1 MDAPAL
7 FGCGLSGARQG
18 MSSRAQR
25 AMVAQGEKTMNR
37 QLLRLGFGFV
47 ASAFGSAP
55 AFAHHLMGGRT
66 PATFGEGILS
76 GLGHPVIG
84 LDHLAAVIAVG
95 CLAAAHR
102 SASVLAVAFVL
113 AMIGGVAL
121 HLHGTSV
128 PGAEILVALTVL
140 ALGLLMVLHRDM
152 SAGAAVVLFAM
163 VGVIHGY
170 ALGESIYGAERTP
183 LYAYLVGLAII
194 QSVIALA
201 AVHVTRALVRG
212 PSDLATVRLVGAGIA
227 GIGLAILMQQVIPG
241 A

>member
-1 MDAPAL
+1 
-7 FGCGLSGARQG
+7 
-18 MSSRAQR
+18 
-25 AMVAQGEKTMNR
+25 MNR
-37 QLLRLGFGFV
+37 QMIRLGLGLL

-102 SASVLAVAFVL
+102 SASALAVAFVL
-113 AMIGGVAL
+113 AMMGGVGL
-121 HLHGTSV
+121 HLHGTTV
-128 PGAEILVALTVL
+128 PGAEILVALTVV
-140 ALGLLMVLHRDM
+140 ALGLLMVLYRDM
-152 SAGAAVVLFAM
+152 STGAAVVLFAI

-183 LYAYLVGLAII
+183 LYAYLIGLAVI

-201 AVHVTRALVRG
+201 AAHMTRSLARG
-212 PSDLATVRLVGAGIA
+212 SRDLSTVRLVGAGIA
-227 GIGLAILMQQVIPG
+227 GIGLAILMQQVMPG
-241 A
+241 T

>member
-1 MDAPAL
+1 
-7 FGCGLSGARQG
+7 
-18 MSSRAQR
+18 
-25 AMVAQGEKTMNR
+25 MVPPGEKAMKR
-37 QLLRLGFGFV
+37 RLVRLGLGLV

-55 AFAHHLMGGRT
+55 AFAHHVMGGRM

-84 LDHLAAVIAVG
+84 LDHLAAVVAVG

-102 SASVLAVAFVL
+102 SASALAVAFVL
-113 AMIGGVAL
+113 AMIGGVVL
-121 HLHGTSV
+121 HLHGTAV

-140 ALGLLMVLHRDM
+140 ALGALMVMRRNM

-163 VGVIHGY
+163 VGMIHGY
-170 ALGESIYGAERTP
+170 ALGESITERTP
-183 LYAYLVGLAII
+183 LYAYLIGLAVI
-194 QSVIALA
+194 QSAIVLA
-201 AVHVTRALVRG
+201 AAHVTRSLAHT
-212 PSDLATVRLVGAGIA
+212 SADLSAVRLVGAGIA

>member
-1 MDAPAL
+1 
-7 FGCGLSGARQG
+7 
-18 MSSRAQR
+18 
-25 AMVAQGEKTMNR
+25 MVSPGEKAMKR
-37 QLLRLGFGFV
+37 QLVRLCLGLG
-47 ASAFGSAP
+47 ASALVSAP
-55 AFAHHLMGGRT
+55 AFAHHVMGGRM

-84 LDHLAAVIAVG
+84 LDHLAAVVAVG

-102 SASVLAVAFVL
+102 SASVLAVVFVL
-113 AMIGGVAL
+113 AMTGGVAL
-121 HLHGTSV
+121 HLHGTAV

-140 ALGLLMVLHRDM
+140 ALGVLIVRGNI
-152 SAGAAVVLFAM
+152 SAGTAAVLFAM

-170 ALGESIYGAERTP
+170 ALGESIYGAERAP
-183 LYAYLVGLAII
+183 LYAYLIGLAVI

-201 AVHVTRALVRG
+201 ATHVTRSLARAS
-212 PSDLATVRLVGAGIA
+212 PDLSAVRLAGAGIA

>member
-1 MDAPAL
+1 MVVP
-7 FGCGLSGARQG
+7 GEI
-18 MSSRAQR
+18 
-25 AMVAQGEKTMNR
+25 AMNL
-37 QLLRLGFGFV
+37 QLVRLGLGLG

-66 PATFGEGILS
+66 PTTFGEGILS

-102 SASVLAVAFVL
+102 SASALAVAFVL
-113 AMIGGVAL
+113 AMVGGVAL

-140 ALGLLMVLHRDM
+140 ALGVLMVLRRDM
-152 SAGAAVVLFAM
+152 SARAAVGLFAM

-183 LYAYLVGLAII
+183 LYAYLIGLAVI
-194 QSVIALA
+194 QSLIVLA
-201 AVHVTRALVRG
+201 AAHATRSLVRG
-212 PSDLATVRLVGAGIA
+212 PFDLSGLRLVGAGIA
-227 GIGLAILMQQVIPG
+227 GIGLAVLMQQVIPG

>member
-1 MDAPAL
+1 
-7 FGCGLSGARQG
+7 
-18 MSSRAQR
+18 
-25 AMVAQGEKTMNR
+25 MNR
-37 QLLRLGFGFV
+37 QLARLSLGFV
-47 ASAFGSAP
+47 ASAFGSVP
-55 AFAHHLMGGRT
+55 AFAHHMMGGHM

-102 SASVLAVAFVL
+102 SAWALAVVIVL
-113 AMIGGVAL
+113 AMMGGVAL
-121 HLHGTSV
+121 HLQGATV

-140 ALGLLMVLHRDM
+140 ALGALLVLRRDM
-152 SAGAAVVLFAM
+152 SAGVAVVLFAM

-183 LYAYLVGLAII
+183 LYAYLIGLAVI

-201 AVHVTRALVRG
+201 AVYVTRSLARG
-212 PSDLATVRLVGAGIA
+212 SPDLSTVRLVGAGIA